1 MVKDV
6 ENTNVLVTVFDPE
19 NDDDEWD
26 VLELPST
33 VVEIY
38 DAEMTDILILNL
50 TSNATGNDTF
60 MIADVYIS
68 PIQMELTYGE
78 LYKFRGY
85 IKDEQYN
92 MVEQFHDIPLV
103 FGCIDEAD
111 PLRPYLSECDH
122 SSRMGI
128 GGVIFCLLLIYLW

>member
-6 ENTNVLVTVFDPE
+6 ESTNVLVTVFDPE

-33 VVEIY
+33 IVEIY
-38 DAEMTDILILNL
+38 DAELTDILIFNL
-50 TSNATGNDTF
+50 TSSAPGNDTF

-85 IKDEQYN
+85 IKDE
-92 MVEQFHDIPLV
+92 
-103 FGCIDEAD
+103 
-111 PLRPYLSECDH
+111 
-122 SSRMGI
+122 
-128 GGVIFCLLLIYLW
+128 